1 MKNSSF
7 ILLIFSILD
16 NFGVDGGRNGFLYV
30 QSVGNLDVSLAVLY
44 LITSTLIFNSLI
56 NGDFLNTDLKTFLVL
71 SLLLFQLKYLRCQ
84 SLFFSNIFLQF
95 LKKKRFKEV
104 Q

>member
-16 NFGVDGGRNGFLYV
+16 NFGVDGGRNGFLYI

-56 NGDFLNTDLKTFLVL
+56 NGDFLNMDLKTFLVL
-71 SLLLFQLKYLRCQ
+71 SLLLFQLKV
-84 SLFFSNIFLQF
+84 SSVPIFIFLVIYF
-95 LKKKRFKEV
+95 YNFSRKKV
-104 Q
+104 